1 MKIEKPEKTVY
12 HSLLNYLRKNGT
24 CVLATVTSVKGSTP
38 QIPGSSAIFGE
49 NGLLVGTIGGGA
61 TELEVTK
68 IIATH
73 FYSKESGYFSFN
85 LNHNIEEEKGPICG
99 GGMNILIDASP
110 LNSIQVFEE
119 LTVSISE
126 RKHGILATFFT
137 QTEQVT
143 TISRYWL
150 TKENRHI
157 KSESL
162 PEALLPVVTEMLN
175 NPVAGDFREI
185 RLSDSAGTVNHAFLE
200 LVLPQPLLL
209 IAGAGHVGKAL
220 AHVCSLL
227 DFEVVVW
234 DERTE
239 YANAE
244 NLPDAHQIFS
254 GELAQMKKMLQPG
267 KDTYVVI
274 VTHGHAKDIEVLKAF
289 ISENVGYIGM
299 MGSKRKI
306 VLVHRMFLENGWAT
320 DEQWNRVHT
329 PIGLEIGSK
338 TVNEIAVSI
347 AAQLIQE
354 KNRK

>member
-1 MKIEKPEKTVY
+1 MKIEKPNITIY
-12 HSLLNYLRKNGT
+12 HTLLNYLRKNRSFF
-24 CVLATVTSVKGSTP
+24 LATVTSVKGSTP
-38 QIPGSSAIFGE
+38 QIPGSSAIFGKG
-49 NGLLVGTIGGGA
+49 GLLSGTIGGGA
-61 TELEVTK
+61 TELAVTK

-73 FYSKESGYFSFN
+73 FNSKESGYFSFN

-99 GGMNILIDASP
+99 GGMNILIDADP
-110 LNSIQVFEE
+110 RIHLPVFEE
-119 LTVSISE
+119 LAESISE
-126 RKHGILATFFT
+126 RKQGVLATIFN

-150 TKENRHI
+150 TSENRHK
-157 KSESL
+157 KSGSL
-162 PEALLPVVTEMLN
+162 PESLVPVVTAMLN
-175 NPVAGDFREI
+175 NSDAGDFREI
-185 RLSDSAGTVNHAFLE
+185 KLSDSVGTIQLAFLE
-200 LVLPQPLLL
+200 LVSPQPLLL

-220 AHVCSLL
+220 AHICSLL
-227 DFEVVVW
+227 NFEVVVW
-234 DERTE
+234 DERPE
-239 YANAE
+239 YATPGNIPEAQ
-244 NLPDAHQIFS
+244 NVFS
-254 GELAQMKKMLQPG
+254 GEISLMKEMLTFN
-267 KDTYVVI
+267 KDTFVVI
-274 VTHGHAKDIEVLKAF
+274 VTHGHAKDTEVLKAF
-289 ISENVGYIGM
+289 ISENVRYIGM